1 MLRFTGYILSVPKNS
16 FSTLYG
22 IHQQSR
28 LLLLWLFFSSRFNQ
42 CRAADGWT
50 LEEMRMVS
58 LNIYL
63 LDFVPVE
70 LQLHAD
76 HCLDPKHSLSAN
88 RFDAVYQCVPL
99 RAPLFVS
106 WELEMLRV
114 LLSLAPSYCIILC
127 TFDTLTVSHKISL
140 Y

>member
-16 FSTLYG
+16 FSSLYG

-28 LLLLWLFFSSRFNQ
+28 LLLLRLFFSSRFNQ

-76 HCLDPKHSLSAN
+76 HCLDPKQLVSQPFWCSLSMCSTQGSPIC
-88 RFDAVYQCVPL
+88 FL
-99 RAPLFVS
+99 RARNVKSSALTSPKLLHYPLYF
-106 WELEMLRV
+106 RH
-114 LLSLAPSYCIILC
+114 PDCI
-127 TFDTLTVSHKISL
+127 S
-140 Y
+140 